1 MRKCLPVSAALILIV
16 VGVLAQ
22 TATVDGT
29 RGTATHTDGMR
40 GPTAIADEPKP
51 PPLGNPE
58 NKDVRRERSY
68 SMQPPTIPHKIDNYQ
83 IDKNVNACLSCH
95 SRGRAPLTQAVAVSV
110 SHYMDRDG
118 NFLSEISPRRYFC
131 EQCHVAQVDARP
143 LVENRFEDVDQ
154 IIKRT
159 ASKGAQ
165 PSAKKK

>member
-1 MRKCLPVSAALILIV
+1 MRKRLAVSAALITIV
-16 VGVLAQ
+16 VGALAQ
-22 TATVDGT
+22 TATVGDT

-58 NKDVRRERSY
+58 NRDIRRERSY

-83 IDKNVNACLSCH
+83 VDMNVNACLTCH

-118 NFLSEISPRRYFC
+118 NFLAEISPRRYFC
-131 EQCHVAQVDARP
+131 EQCHVAQVDAKP
-143 LVENRFEDVDQ
+143 LVENRFEDVDE

-159 ASKGAQ
+159 ASKGVQ
-165 PSAKKK
+165 PTAKKK

>member
-1 MRKCLPVSAALILIV
+1 MRKCLSVTATLILV
-16 VGVLAQ
+16 TVGALAQ
-22 TATVDGT
+22 TTHVDGT
-29 RGTATHTDGMR
+29 RGTAAHTDGMR

-51 PPLGNPE
+51 PPLSNPE
-58 NKDVRRERSY
+58 NKDIRRERSY

-83 IDKNVNACLSCH
+83 VDKNVNACLNCH

-118 NFLSEISPRRYFC
+118 NFLAEISPRRYFC
-131 EQCHVAQVDARP
+131 EQCHVAQIDARP
-143 LVENRFEDVDQ
+143 LVENRFEDVDD

-159 ASKGAQ
+159 ASKGMQ